1 MIFFNASGNL
11 NNNGGK
17 AMTERLPQKQIEE
30 YKRLCSDRDNGRM
43 LTPAGLRFRAFVHE
57 KMF

>member
-1 MIFFNASGNL
+1 
-11 NNNGGK
+11 
-17 AMTERLPQKQIEE
+17 MTERLTQKQIEE

>member
-1 MIFFNASGNL
+1 
-11 NNNGGK
+11 
-17 AMTERLPQKQIEE
+17 MTERLTQKQIEE

-43 LTPAGLRFRAFVHE
+43 LTPDGLRFRAFVHE